1 MSEVGTCSS
10 PAMMTRRMSEIAE
23 LAREMLDTGED
34 RDVVDQVADL
44 LDEVEDAT

>member
-1 MSEVGTCSS
+1 
-10 PAMMTRRMSEIAE
+10 MSEIAE